1 MPLKRLA
8 GMWTETMRRK
18 LPFLAGTALILA
30 ASLGG
35 CAGSGLSLPA
45 LPKPEEIATDE
56 TKPPDTGLQAML
68 IPSGRVV
75 GTPTEVYTRLARGV
89 LTCWFGAEGP
99 LKAAYIYHAQA
110 DPASKGGRAQIRI
123 MTRDHEASDPRALR
137 AYLIAISP
145 GEGVTKVEVENRR
158 LPEHLALALKEDV
171 DRWARGEDGCGEG
184 PVTAG
189 WTADPAQE
197 PAKAQTGSKKS
208 KAP

>member
-1 MPLKRLA
+1 
-8 GMWTETMRRK
+8 MRRK
-18 LPFLAGTALILA
+18 LPFQAGTALLLA
-30 ASLGG
+30 AALAG

-45 LPKPEEIATDE
+45 LPTPEEIGTDE
-56 TKPPDTGLQAML
+56 TKPPPAGLQAMIL
-68 IPSGRVV
+68 PSNRVV
-75 GTPTEVYTRLARGV
+75 GSPTEVYTRLARGV
-89 LTCWFGAEGP
+89 LTCWFGADGP

-145 GEGVTKVEVENRR
+145 GEGSTKVEVENRR
-158 LPEHLALALKEDV
+158 LPEHMAVRLKEDV
-171 DRWARGEDGCGEG
+171 DRWATGIDGCGEG

-189 WTADPAQE
+189 WSADPAQE
-197 PAKAQTGSKKS
+197 SPNSQKNNKKS